1 MEVSDALD
9 ILVNFYNIKKEVLL
23 EFLNNNKK
31 IENYDNIIMPFMG
44 KIYEDRCKGI
54 IFNHGLYT
62 QCCEKTSLRF
72 CKVCEKQK
80 YGSIYDREKYELGK
94 YVSNT
99 GKKELSYDVFI
110 KKMKYNIDDVK
121 KCFIANGFDYSKIME
136 DKKTNKSR
144 GRPRKENSINTT
156 ENDEECMIEVVE
168 VEYMGK
174 LYYKSID
181 GVLMEKDSYEIIGIL
196 KDSKLEKIG
205 KI

>member
-1 MEVSDALD
+1 
-9 ILVNFYNIKKEVLL
+9 
-23 EFLNNNKK
+23 
-31 IENYDNIIMPFMG
+31 
-44 KIYEDRCKGI
+44 
-54 IFNHGLYT
+54 
-62 QCCEKTSLRF
+62 
-72 CKVCEKQK
+72 
-80 YGSIYDREKYELGK
+80 
-94 YVSNT
+94 
-99 GKKELSYDVFI
+99 
-110 KKMKYNIDDVK
+110 MKYNIDDVK

-156 ENDEECMIEVVE
+156 ENDEEDMIEVVE